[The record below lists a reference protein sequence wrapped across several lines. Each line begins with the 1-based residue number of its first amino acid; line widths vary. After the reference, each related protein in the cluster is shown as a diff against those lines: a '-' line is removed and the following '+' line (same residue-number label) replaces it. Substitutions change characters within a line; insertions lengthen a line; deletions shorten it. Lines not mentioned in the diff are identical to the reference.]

1 MLAILIEQ
9 EFENFII
16 SRKKPVMFVPSKSK
30 HCYKSVRRYVK
41 ERLRKLSCYVYRR
54 IVNKPDLMRFD
65 T

>member
-1 MLAILIEQ
+1 
-9 EFENFII
+9 
-16 SRKKPVMFVPSKSK
+16 MFVLSKLK

-41 ERLRKLSCYVYRR
+41 ERLGKLSCYVYRR